1 MENATFEE
9 SLSQLEEIVEKL
21 ENGDVSLDNAIEE
34 FDKAMKLI
42 KTCDEK
48 LNNAEKSIA
57 KIVEENNDII
67 DFNIDDG

>member
-21 ENGDVSLDNAIEE
+21 ENGDVSLDSAIEE

-42 KTCDEK
+42 KSCDEK
-48 LNNAEKSIA
+48 LNNAEK
-57 KIVEENNDII
+57 
-67 DFNIDDG
+67 

>member
-21 ENGDVSLDNAIEE
+21 ENGDVSLDSAIEE

-67 DFNIDDG
+67 DFNIEE

>member
-21 ENGDVSLDNAIEE
+21 ENGEVSLDNAIEE
-34 FDKAMKLI
+34 FDKAMRLI
-42 KTCDEK
+42 KICDKK

-67 DFNIDDG
+67 DFNIEE

>member
-21 ENGDVSLDNAIEE
+21 ENGDVSLDSAIEE

-48 LNNAEKSIA
+48 LNNAEKTIA

-67 DFNIDDG
+67 DFNIEE

>member
-21 ENGDVSLDNAIEE
+21 ENGDVSLDSAIEE

-42 KTCDEK
+42 KSCDEK
-48 LNNAEKSIA
+48 LNNTEKSIA

-67 DFNIDDG
+67 DFNIEE

>member
-21 ENGDVSLDNAIEE
+21 ENGDVSLDSAIEE
-34 FDKAMKLI
+34 FDKAMQLI

-67 DFNIDDG
+67 DFNIEE

>member
-21 ENGDVSLDNAIEE
+21 ENGDVSLDSAIEE

-42 KTCDEK
+42 KSCDEK

-67 DFNIDDG
+67 DFNIEE

>member
-1 MENATFEE
+1 
-9 SLSQLEEIVEKL
+9 
-21 ENGDVSLDNAIEE
+21 
-34 FDKAMKLI
+34 MKLI

-67 DFNIDDG
+67 DFNIEE

>member
-21 ENGDVSLDNAIEE
+21 ENGDVSLDSAIEE

-42 KTCDEK
+42 KTFDEK

-67 DFNIDDG
+67 DFNIEE

>member
-1 MENATFEE
+1 MENVTFEE

-21 ENGDVSLDNAIEE
+21 ENGDVSLDSAIEE

-67 DFNIDDG
+67 DFNIEE

>member
-1 MENATFEE
+1 MENMSFEE
-9 SLSQLEEIVEKL
+9 SLKELEEIVERL

-57 KIVEENNDII
+57 KIVEENDDII
-67 DFNIDDG
+67 DFNIEDE